1 MIHVAFGILGVFLF
15 GHRLMLDF
23 VSPKLS
29 VPRPR
34 TRTARRATA
43 TVRADGDRIWW
54 VKMNDYQQQ
63 VWALSNALAG
73 LLRDSEASKFPPS
86 LRQKTRE
93 LQQSCNRL
101 QHYIAT
107 STSRIQKDVG
117 ECIEDLKSIE
127 PSEQQPRRL
136 RRKLSNVEEYLLSV
150 SETLQSQES
159 RAQDLELEIRCL
171 EDDFFGLQKEAEQT
185 TNNYELGVKVF
196 AVCAVV
202 AFAAVALPALAAAG
216 TAAAEGA
223 AVAAGTA
230 AVSEGAVVAAG
241 TAAVAEGAAAAA
253 AGTAAVA
260 EGAAVAAGT
269 AAVAEGAAVAAG
281 TVAAVEGAAVAG
293 ISAETVAVLSGGA
306 ALALKGGADGCRQLG
321 EFLDRQQQSVS
332 EHRGFVKQLETEI
345 DVMKDDLSNLQ
356 KRLSTAS
363 DAMDDDDIAD
373 ASRICDRLA
382 ERLGELV

>member
-241 TAAVAEGAAAAA
+241 TAAVAEGAA
-253 AGTAAVA
+253 
-260 EGAAVAAGT
+260 VAAGT